1 MFFVEPAKREETFN
15 LLQADNIGEVLLV
28 VCSRTACKLSL
39 RGIEKIEQLRFVY
52 RKVTE
57 LRVLNEALSRHVSR
71 KGLAKLVSEIKVVEV
86 ESTDCVCHLFSL
98 EPDGYGSSYLPRVI
112 TQHCFLYGVIEFI
125 MTDLFGIVQLL
136 LSTFSSHRWLPVEL
150 PPLGGNLVTQCCG
163 INDVPK

>member
-1 MFFVEPAKREETFN
+1 MFFVKPAKREESFN
-15 LLQADNIGEVLLV
+15 FLQVDNIGEVLLV

-39 RGIEKIEQLRFVY
+39 RRIEKIEQLGFVY

-57 LRVLNEALSRHVSR
+57 LRVLNEALFRHVSR
-71 KGLAKLVSEIKVVEV
+71 KGLAKLVSDIKVVDV

-112 TQHCFLYGVIEFI
+112 TGHWFPYGVIEFI

-136 LSTFSSHRWLPVEL
+136 PSTFSSHGWLPVEL
-150 PPLGGNLVTQCCG
+150 
-163 INDVPK
+163 

>member
-39 RGIEKIEQLRFVY
+39 RWIEKIEQLGFVY

-71 KGLAKLVSEIKVVEV
+71 KGLAKLVSDIKVVDV

-98 EPDGYGSSYLPRVI
+98 EPDGYGSSYLVACN
-112 TQHCFLYGVIEFI
+112 HSA
-125 MTDLFGIVQLL
+125 LFSISKAQKTCL
-136 LSTFSSHRWLPVEL
+136 LSGAAESNISVS
-150 PPLGGNLVTQCCG
+150 
-163 INDVPK
+163 